1 MIFMLSVLFR
11 YWWVLLVRGFLAI
24 LFGVL
29 AFAWPAITL
38 TSLVLLFGAYVFV
51 SGAFLVFNALGSR
64 KEKEDWW
71 LLLIEGLLGIVI
83 GVMTAFAPG
92 ITGFALLFFI
102 AAWALAVGILE
113 IIAAIR
119 LRKVVTG
126 EWWLAVGGVIS
137 IVFALL
143 LMRFPAA
150 GAMGLVWLIASYAC
164 VFGAIMIVLGFKVHK
179 LGEKL
184 HIV

>member
-1 MIFMLSVLFR
+1 MLSVLFR
-11 YWWVLLVRGFLAI
+11 YWWVLLVRGTLAI

-29 AFAWPAITL
+29 AFAWPGITL
-38 TSLVLLFGAYVFV
+38 TTLVFLFGAYVFV
-51 SGAFLVFNALGSR
+51 NGAFLILNALGSR

-92 ITGFALLFFI
+92 ITGLALLLYI
-102 AAWALAVGILE
+102 AVWALAVGILE

-137 IVFALL
+137 VIFALL
-143 LMRFPAA
+143 LMRFPTA
-150 GAMGLVWLIASYAC
+150 GALGLVWLIASYAC

-184 HIV
+184 GMV